1 VAGDD
6 YTRANFG
13 AIDQGASAFAQT
25 ASALMS
31 ELEDLEGKLKAK
43 LAEWDGDAQQAY
55 HRYQTQWQTSARDMQ
70 NIVTQL
76 GTAIG
81 DSGQNYQ
88 AAERANTNMWS
99 G

>member
-1 VAGDD
+1 VSGDD

-13 AIDQGASAFAQT
+13 AINQGAAAFAQT
-25 ASALMS
+25 ASALMT

-43 LAEWDGDAQQAY
+43 LAQWEGDAQAAY
-55 HRYQTQWQTSARDMQ
+55 HTYQQQWNSSARDMQ

-76 GTAIG
+76 GTAID

-88 AAERANTNMWS
+88 AAERANTQMW

>member
-1 VAGDD
+1 MAGDD

-13 AIDQGASAFAQT
+13 ALSQGAGAFAQT
-25 ASALMS
+25 ASALMT

-43 LAEWDGDAQQAY
+43 LSAWEGEAQTAY
-55 HRYQTQWQTSARDMQ
+55 HTYQQQWNQSARDMQ

-76 GTAIG
+76 GTAIN
-81 DSGQNYQ
+81 DSGENYQ
-88 AAERANTNMWS
+88 AAERANTGMW

>member
-6 YTRANFG
+6 YTRANFAG
-13 AIDQGASAFAQT
+13 LDQGAAAFAQT
-25 ASALMS
+25 ASALMT

-43 LAEWDGDAQQAY
+43 LAQWDGNAQQAY
-55 HRYQTQWQTSARDMQ
+55 HTCQQQWQTSARDMQ

-76 GTAIG
+76 GSAIS

-88 AAERANTNMWS
+88 AAERANSSIWN